1 MTVTFWS
8 KLNNILTNKD
18 KQYLLYLFI
27 FTLFIALIE
36 TFGVSV
42 IMPFLTLAN
51 DLTLIHTN
59 VYFNY
64 VYTLFNFEKEKTF
77 IITFGIAILLFYLI
91 RALANSLYTYLVLH
105 FINSRYD
112 LIVNKLFIKYLSLP
126 YKNYIKHN
134 TSSLTKVIINEAA
147 NITELL
153 WFVLSLLS
161 ELLVFLFIYSILMY
175 VNFKIT
181 LTISLLLII
190 IGFLI
195 KIFISQKMKYYGAKR
210 EQYQKIFYEILNRS
224 FNNIKMIKLQSN
236 DNNGYDFSLVSKDYV
251 HTRIIS
257 SALQQFPRF
266 IFEFIGF
273 SIIVLI
279 VLYALI
285 QQDQNSS
292 NLLSLVSI
300 FVLGLYRI
308 LPSITRIFLSYN
320 TILFQYKS
328 LEIIH
333 NHLNLEVETLGIES
347 IEFKKNIH
355 LDSISFSYDCQT
367 IITNLTLT
375 IEKNDKIAFIGESGS
390 GKSTLV
396 DIIMGL
402 HQVTNGHIYIDDT
415 LLSNT
420 NLISWRDHFG
430 YIPQSVYL
438 FDGTVAQNVAFGAKI
453 EEEKIIKSLK
463 KANIWEFLKDK
474 NGLNTQV
481 GESGVMLSGGQKQR
495 IAIAR
500 ALYKDPDILVLDEAT
515 SALDDETEA
524 KIMDEIY
531 ELAKNKTLIIIA
543 HRLSTIKRCNK
554 IYTINNGAIKHV

>member
-1 MTVTFWS
+1 
-8 KLNNILTNKD
+8 
-18 KQYLLYLFI
+18 
-27 FTLFIALIE
+27 IAVIE
-36 TFGVSV
+36 TLGVSV

-51 DLTLIHTN
+51 DLALIHSN

-64 VYTLFNFEKEKTF
+64 VYTLLSFENEKSF
-77 IITFGIAILLFYLI
+77 ILTFGVAILVFYLV
-91 RALANSLYTYLVLH
+91 RALANSLYSYLVLH

-112 LIVNKLFIKYLSLP
+112 LIVNKLFVKYLSLP
-126 YKNYIKHN
+126 YKSYIKHN

-147 NITELL
+147 NITELF

-161 ELLVFLFIYSILMY
+161 EVLVFLFIYSILMY

-181 LTISLLLII
+181 LSISLLLVI
-190 IGFLI
+190 IGFFI
-195 KIFISQKMKYYGAKR
+195 KVIISQKMKHYGAKR
-210 EQYQKIFYEILNRS
+210 EEHQKIFYEILNRS
-224 FNNIKMIKLQSN
+224 FNNIKMIKLHSN
-236 DNNGYDFSLVSKDYV
+236 DNNTNDFSLVSKEYV
-251 HTRIIS
+251 NTRIMS

-273 SIIVLI
+273 SVIVLI
-279 VLYALI
+279 VLYAI
-285 QQDQNSS
+285 MQKDAN
-292 NLLSLVSI
+292 NADLLSLVSV

-328 LEIIH
+328 LDIIH
-333 NHLNLEVETLGIES
+333 NDLNLDVEILGIES
-347 IEFKKNIH
+347 IEFEKTIH
-355 LDSISFSYDCQT
+355 LDNISFSYDYQT
-367 IITNLTLT
+367 IISNLNLT

-402 HQVTNGHIYIDDT
+402 HQVTEGHIYIDDT
-415 LLSNT
+415 LLSDE

-453 EEEKIIKSLK
+453 EEEKVIESLE

-524 KIMDEIY
+524 KIMNEIY
-531 ELAKNKTLIIIA
+531 ELARDKTLIIIA

-554 IYTINNGAIKHV
+554 IYTIDNGAIKNV

>member
-1 MTVTFWS
+1 MKTTFWD
-8 KLNNILTNKD
+8 KLNNILTRDD
-18 KQYLLYLFI
+18 KKYLLYLFV
-27 FTLFIALIE
+27 FTIFIAVIE
-36 TFGVSV
+36 TLGVSV

-51 DLTLIHTN
+51 DLSLIHSN
-59 VYFNY
+59 LYASHVYN
-64 VYTLFNFEKEKTF
+64 LCGFENEKSF
-77 IITFGIAILLFYLI
+77 ILTFGVAILVFYLV
-91 RALANSLYTYLVLH
+91 RALANSLYAYLVLH

-112 LIVNKLFIKYLSLP
+112 LIVNKLFVKYLSLP
-126 YKNYIKHN
+126 YKSYIKHN

-147 NITELL
+147 NITELF

-161 ELLVFLFIYSILMY
+161 EVLVFLFIYSILMY

-181 LTISLLLII
+181 LSISLLLVI
-190 IGFLI
+190 IGFFI
-195 KIFISQKMKYYGAKR
+195 KVIISQKMKHYGAKR
-210 EQYQKIFYEILNRS
+210 EEHQKIFYEILNRS
-224 FNNIKMIKLQSN
+224 FNNIKMIKLHSN
-236 DNNGYDFSLVSKDYV
+236 DNNTNDFSLVSKEYV
-251 HTRIIS
+251 NTRIMS

-273 SIIVLI
+273 SVIVLI
-279 VLYALI
+279 VLYAI
-285 QQDQNSS
+285 MQKDAN
-292 NLLSLVSI
+292 NADLLSLVSV

-328 LEIIH
+328 LDIIH
-333 NHLNLEVETLGIES
+333 NDLNLDVEILGIES
-347 IEFKKNIH
+347 IEFEKTIH
-355 LDSISFSYDCQT
+355 LDNISFSYDYQT
-367 IITNLTLT
+367 IISNLNLT

-402 HQVTNGHIYIDDT
+402 HQVTEGHIYIDDT
-415 LLSNT
+415 LLSDE

-453 EEEKIIKSLK
+453 EEEKVIESLE

-524 KIMDEIY
+524 KIMNEIY
-531 ELAKNKTLIIIA
+531 ELARDKTLIIIA

-554 IYTINNGAIKHV
+554 IYTIDNGAIKNV